1 MVERIDPKEAAKV
14 EELLS
19 LKPHRAKPSGEL
31 IVRRILAGEKY
42 KQSGIEKV
50 EAVAYGF
57 ATRDLKAE
65 VPQNS
70 KRTIEQANKAKNLKS
85 LHQLITDQNEA
96 IVSTLEKLAKAM
108 ESIAE
113 KVNKK

>member
-31 IVRRILAGEKY
+31 IVRRVLPGEKY

-65 VPQNS
+65 VPVS
-70 KRTIEQANKAKNLKS
+70 PKRTTEQANKNSKVKP
-85 LHQLITDQNEA
+85 LHQLITEQNDA
-96 IVSTLEKLAKAM
+96 IVSALEKLGKTM
-108 ESIAE
+108 ELLAE